1 MITVFAHSSAGI
13 DSLTKKSSSGA
24 SNFLKGSLGSAP
36 GLVALLAA
44 FWTIPVQAGAPGGG
58 ALHLNGGTASYA
70 IANPFTNFP
79 SGDFTVELWMR
90 SSDTANDG
98 TPISYATSN
107 GGAGYNDFILY
118 SYRNLDPVVR
128 GVDNYSGVSANDG
141 SWHHLAVTWQ
151 QSSGALRLYKDGNLV
166 SAPTVAA
173 GYAFTNGGALVLG
186 QEQDSVGGGFSS
198 SQAFTGE
205 CDEVRIW
212 NRARSQTEILSA
224 MYSDVL
230 TNTPGLIAYYQF
242 NEGAGSTAGNSVS
255 GGQSLNLVGTV
266 WTNVPSAPTNFSATI
281 NPTWTLTSETFSNSV
296 TASVYEFN
304 TAWVS
309 SPGGAALWQANTN
322 AMVVLSAPLET
333 FPSLLVFQGTNGG
346 GSLVASSTNGTLTFL
361 SRAGFSY
368 LIVATNTGAYAIDVP
383 VNAWSYQLPPNDAQT
398 NAIPLSNALVVSNYS
413 IGAVNVPVAQV
424 NVSTN
429 GFTYGAT
436 SESWES
442 GVNHTVWFS
451 WTAPQTGLLDLSL
464 TGTSASY
471 LELGTGT
478 NSFTVLAGNAASI
491 SYTVTNG
498 QSYLVRVRPASSVD
512 STFGLNLRFTPKP
525 ANDDFP
531 NPLALFGDPVTL
543 SYDLGG
549 GLTWQQ
555 TKYLQ
560 TNLACIYAATKDSG
574 ETYTER
580 NTLWYTFTPA
590 QRGLLRIP
598 GYASRMFGG
607 NAAASTWLGTGT
619 STSSLFQ
626 TNKVG
631 IYSATT
637 PGTLA
642 NNVEAGVPYVVRLAT
657 EWNSFPPDQVLYVTP
672 AFYPSPPND
681 DFENRTPMTLST
693 FTNTIAWEGQTFVYY
708 VDDRATVLGTT
719 LGARRAGTGEVSRNG
734 EDDNVWWSITASRP
748 QPITLSTLGSLTES
762 GAEQDTYAYVFTE
775 SGGTFTMIGANNNAS
790 ASTLTSLLT
799 FTPVPGTEYKL
810 MICTANSGVQ
820 EGPIK
825 LTLTQPQLHGND
837 AFTNAVGINS
847 AVQNIPDGSKLE
859 TATLYQGVFNPTSET
874 GEPDSGSGGSLWF
887 NWTPSVSGTAYFYT
901 TCSSP
906 NTPPTPW
913 VYTGTNVAGLT
924 RVSSGWAWTYDSTRI
939 ACSASVTAGTTYRI
953 ALRGGGGIAK
963 LQIQLK
969 GAPSLVSS
977 NDNQANAINVIPETI
992 NTVRDGRTATL
1003 NGDASSAT
1011 SEAGETN
1018 LLGAIANRN
1027 ENYAPTAG
1035 TNTLWWQFTTSSNSS
1050 QISVS
1055 TFALTAY
1062 IPMRTGTGADPFL
1075 NVANPYGTIVDLAG
1089 LGIVANG
1096 QYSDFTSPIAGPL
1109 RLNKAYSGSQ
1119 VRIELNYIYVTNT
1132 TDTYNWVIGTTT
1144 ANSKLLAVRN
1154 SDRMLGYYNNSFIP
1168 LNLIVQPGRDYYL
1181 AVEASGNKMS
1191 VWADGV
1197 LLGSNLT
1204 IYDAGSYWVQWV
1216 GWGSGGYLHDLRIYD
1231 GLPVQHNAIA
1241 FWSAGQL
1248 LAVDDDVVTT
1258 HTTPNTTYLIQAA
1271 PLSGQTNVYLR
1282 LNEFYGVPNDDHA
1295 SAIALDLTPTI
1306 QTFNLPNG
1314 QVTVTNATATVTGSN
1329 VGATR
1334 ANSEY
1339 GWNGPIG
1346 ASVWFKFT
1354 APMNGT
1360 VMFDPT
1366 ASGFDTTLEL
1376 ESTNL
1381 WDNAAR
1387 SPLAAS
1393 EGAMTY
1399 NVTAGTTYYLK
1410 LDGHNWGNYVLKV
1423 YYVLPAANDSF
1434 YAPASLTWQTNTI
1447 AYPLAAGTTY
1457 VTNFVCNTASHTF
1470 YAALDRSDEI
1480 CSSDNTGY
1488 SSGSH
1493 AAAPATVWWT
1503 FTAPSDGNIT
1513 VDASASSAYTYVA
1526 IGTPYYPYSGM
1537 SAYGSNVVTMRVTKN
1552 TTYRI
1557 EAAQTTNVPGAA
1569 VNLSVTLMAN
1579 PVNDSFYSPTAVTLQ
1594 TNSTAYSLPNGVV
1607 YITNYS
1613 GAVVGN
1619 TFAASLDRS
1628 DEICPSDNT
1637 GFSSGAHA
1645 VAPTTVWWTFTSP
1658 DNGLLTL
1665 DASGSSAYTH
1675 LAIGTPYYPYSAMSA
1690 YGSNIVTFRV
1700 NQGVTYRI
1708 EAAQTTNAPLGAAIH
1723 LTFNLVA
1730 LNPND
1735 GFYAP
1740 APLSFQLG
1748 STAYALPNGTAYLSN
1763 YTASAVGHTFSASLD
1778 RSDEICP
1785 SDNTGYSSGS
1795 HAAAPTTIW
1804 WSFTAPDNGRLFLD
1818 TIGSSAYSFVA
1829 VGTPYYPYSSMGAYG
1844 SNSVSMMVSKDT
1856 VYRVCVAQTN
1866 VSAGAFI
1873 NLNVVLQAAHTNDT
1887 FPGGTIPFTATTNY
1901 STFAEF
1907 GFTNITYTGKVVA
1920 HNFSATS
1927 QSGNENFSSYLSGI
1941 SAANQT
1947 IWWNFNAAASGIAT
1961 ISTEGTSLDTLLR
1974 FTTVGSV
1981 GNYGAT
1987 FVNDDANGGAQISGQ
2002 AYLAGGS
2009 SYKIEV
2015 DTKAGTQGP
2024 INLTVT
2030 QPAAPDNDMWGNW
2043 ATITET
2049 LGFNDGYQNYSF
2061 ARVSG
2066 DTTQATSQGEDFQNS
2081 RGLSVTPTRNVWYK
2095 FTSTN
2100 SGYVRLVIDT
2110 PTPAKQAIGVYTGW
2124 NSGWQGGSLSG
2135 DLWFYATAN
2144 STYYFVVEAGAN
2156 PGPFALNV
2164 IHYTGTVPNDNFAN
2178 RIALT
2183 NGVTASGV
2191 SAGGATRETGET
2203 SYYGSWGS
2211 VWYNYTADCS
2221 GIVVLDTEGSEADTV
2236 LGVFTGNAVNAL
2248 SPVASSD
2255 NVDGGLSS
2263 RVYFTATQ
2271 GTDYKIQLMFKN
2283 TGKFR
2288 ITARSLCSQVSALPS
2303 QGTFNQ
2309 ATPIRL
2315 FATGSPIYFS
2325 TNGGSYQIYAPPI
2338 PTYTNV
2344 VWCMSDG
2351 SGVVTK
2357 TNGGSGSWN
2366 AGFISAQS
2374 IAGDG
2379 YVETVALTLSEC
2391 MFGLDA
2397 VDSGVNWTDIDYGLC
2412 PRTSGSIDI
2421 FEAGVQK
2428 ASAVTTYN
2436 PGDLLRVQRAGNTV
2450 QFLKNGVVFFTS
2462 STPSTGNVH
2471 LDASISTQGA
2481 PIGQFTVGNGTGNSG
2496 VLTLSGGDADGNAT
2510 VSAYVPGGVTNSWS
2524 YKFKAPAPVLSSGSP
2539 VTWTNPTGGIVITG
2553 NSITKAAGANSWNAN
2568 AISAESIS
2576 SDGAL
2581 EFVVNTNHLMIGLDT
2596 VTTNSSY
2603 TDIEY
2608 AIHSYADGSG
2618 QNFAVYENGTRNFLM
2633 NGVVQMGDLLRIER
2647 QGTTIRYYQNG
2658 TLRYTSA
2665 IPSTGTLHVDACIYY
2680 IGYPSSPVY
2689 LQRGLSNELRANS
2702 PPGNTTRYTQ
2712 APLPNEAAAVQET
2725 DAVFPDVLA
2734 STTPINVHA
2743 RNFQAGYLPSDE
2755 VRRNLGTLQQTLS
2768 PLVFNVSS
2776 TNFTA
2781 PATLSV
2787 TDPSGH
2793 SGGFTITYPDGSSIY
2808 IFSTNSTV
2816 SFPDKG
2822 SGKYSASLSVAG
2834 IGAAPPSSTNLNFQ
2848 VSALTVTPPS
2858 QAFSV
2863 PPVTVTASTAYPVN
2877 VYYTLAGSGL
2887 PNLPYTGPLTIGAS
2901 NATVRFMAT
2910 KVGYTS
2916 QFVTNTYVYSPE
2928 LVVSPTGT
2936 FSNATTFS
2944 IQGGTDTKFYQIGT
2958 GPWQAYT
2965 GPFTLDGVPGGSSSI
2980 RAYFEIA
2987 SSPDGPPSYSLT
2999 NVTPVAFKAASPV
3012 ITPASGQVSGEYPI
3026 TMTTATEGA
3035 TIYYAIKDPAAG
3047 TVALAEATNVYR
3059 QPITWSNSANVL
3071 AVARKAN
3078 YQDSTSTSASYMA
3091 QVPTPTFVTLPTNS
3105 SGPLTI
3111 SVASADSQGGTYRL
3125 TQPSGQTQSKTTTN
3139 ASTTFV
3145 INESGT
3151 YQLILQRA
3159 GWVDSDAATS
3169 QYTFSSDDV
3178 VLNPPAGC
3186 LYAATNATLSWNNGN
3201 PKTPRAYYTLDGTLP
3216 TTNSPAYTVG
3226 VPVASSL
3233 TLTMLVTR
3241 DGYAPRYLTNRYDY
3255 VPPMVI
3261 SPTPGTNSTAI
3272 EVALSRPEATAI
3284 YYQINYG
3291 SWSNYI
3297 GPFPLDGIGGGT
3309 VTVGT
3314 RYDTAGCPGP
3324 TNQFLYVFKALPP
3337 EVQPGGTNFTEA
3349 LTITAT
3355 EPTTGATVFYEMG
3368 DAYGN
3373 NATGSG
3379 ITNVYTAPITISST
3393 RQFIF
3398 EAHKAGYQNSVRLT
3412 NTYSSPLPTPSF
3424 TTPSGT
3430 YTGPL
3435 NAFVQSALVGTPQS
3449 FILTFPS
3456 GAKATNNA
3464 GGSSTYFT
3472 VNETGNYQLQ
3482 VLKNNWQPSAVS
3494 VTNYTFQVADLQVT
3508 PASQLFSDPF
3518 QVIATQNSNPKPM
3531 TIYFTDDGS
3540 APTTNSPIYTNSV
3553 AVTNTVTLRFMGWR
3567 QGYAPQFIDRAYTY
3581 APGLAISPLSSTNS
3595 NGITVTMTPY
3605 QTNSAIYY
3613 SINDG
3618 DWTSYTGPFGI
3629 DGASNGVAVVK
3640 AYAVT
3645 GPTISPTN
3653 TVTYTFKVVGLTVN
3667 PASQNLNGSVSVTAS
3682 TTTPGSSIYYANGN
3696 DGGETPPPTAITN
3709 LYTGAIM
3716 VSQTKALIFEGRKAG
3731 YLPSDQIL
3739 RIYSATLPM
3748 PRFVTA
3754 PSTFTNQTGITVQ
3767 SGLPGYAASFNLQTP
3782 SGSVLA
3788 VNSGTDTASFNINE
3802 TGNYQLSATKANWL
3816 PSGSTNQSFG
3826 FVVGDLK
3833 VSPPGGT
3840 FDTSNLVVTAQ
3851 SSISNPK
3858 PLKIYYT
3865 TGGPSGED
3873 PTTNSMVYVGGITIT
3888 NTTTFRWLAT
3898 RDYYAPQYATN
3909 TYTWV
3914 PGITLSPPAGSF
3926 SNATTFTLSTLAPG
3940 AQLFYS
3946 TNATD
3951 WQPYSAPIAMDGFNS
3966 GTGTLR
3972 ATYTNASGW
3981 GPTNS
3986 FVINFVAA
3994 APQVSPE
4001 NQTIYSN
4008 VTVTAATP
4016 TAGARIYYSLSSAGF
4031 DSANVTN
4038 LYASALT
4045 VTNRSLFTFQARKD
4059 SYQNSSPVQRKY
4071 IQKLPIPTQ
4080 LTTGDFTNWVTAFV
4094 ELSQPISGVSI
4105 VVTHP
4110 ALTNETRAAPISAT
4124 TGKPLGYYIANAT
4137 GPYVVKAIAPEWED
4151 SGAVTNTLSFYVR
4164 DLATPDDQKFDT
4176 PVFQV
4181 TANSS
4186 LFPVNP
4192 KPLVIY
4198 YTADG
4203 TEPNT
4208 NSTLYTGP
4216 VPITT
4221 TTAFRWL
4228 AMRDGYYPQT
4238 RTNIYTYVPPLTVT
4252 PPPGIYSNA
4261 ITVTLTAPNGEPIF
4275 FSLNDGPWQGYAG
4288 PMTFDGAWPGGPP
4301 GTLLLRAIYTGGATN
4316 YFNYLFQAD
4325 PPAVTPESRLLDSGP
4340 IILSAE
4346 NGNTVG
4352 AAVVYFEGDA
4362 GGGLASTNRPMV
4374 NYTDPITVSA
4384 SRSYLFQ
4391 ARKNNYLPSALV
4403 ARTFTSQL
4411 PAPTVL
4417 TAPGTFTAPVQVQV
4431 QSGLPGYG
4439 GVYLMVSPDGATNK
4453 ITTESPSATFQ
4464 VNASGTYQFQMQR
4477 PGWLDSTAT
4486 PWTAM
4491 FNVADLTVTPAGGLV
4506 SVPNTPV
4513 TARGGTNPK
4522 PLKIFYTLDGTVPTT
4537 NSSIYAQPILIN
4549 QDTTITWLATRDGYN
4564 SLVQTNTY
4572 VFVAGVSITPTAT
4585 FFTNATTF
4593 TLTPLGPSDGIYYR
4607 TNASDWMPYSQPFT
4621 LDGTADIS
4629 FYSRLGEKFSVTNTY
4644 TAVFKV
4650 GAITVSPGS
4659 TVFTN
4664 AFNISASAGTSNAI
4678 IVYRR
4683 GDEDASAPPRSLDWV
4698 TNSYTAPIPQT
4709 PDNSS
4714 RYLFNAIKPGYT
4726 SADWVER
4733 IYTAKMPLPTSLLG
4747 TNLQIAAPTQNT
4759 LTMFRPCRV
4768 RSWTNTFANGQF
4780 LNSSEQPFVN
4790 VTYIHPGTYWYRASR
4805 HGWADSDDL
4814 PVTITLRHPDD
4825 FADRIDL
4832 SLLSLGTNFNNGQA
4846 PQIYG
4851 AVGDIT
4857 GATRETDEW
4866 DGTFDDNGLV
4876 TTDSARVTSLW
4887 YRWVAPTNGL
4897 AQIKV
4902 LSNYTGDTNYFIY
4915 GVHTGGNLAGL
4926 NPILMAHQPSE
4937 FTVSAGTEYNIS
4949 VNSGVVP
4956 GLAGEFQVQ
4965 VDFYPTPLNDLLS
4978 NAIPVVAGQA
4988 YSAYTHAATNEPG
5001 EPRGNSTWWQFSTL
5015 QGGTLEVPLTAGV
5028 EASLWQ
5034 GDSTTDLNELPAQ
5047 YRTAIDYHFPQI
5059 TTNNY
5064 FFVLPTSGTYKL
5076 RIAGNKAIYSFAPQ
5090 FHLPPIHDNFPATI
5104 RLPSGVQEQQDNYL
5118 LSSVSYDSTTLGATL
5133 QSSEPSTA
5141 WPTTVWYQWNAPE
5154 SGDLDISVGQL
5165 FLFSTPGFGTTLVS
5179 WQSQP
5184 VDFLT
5189 VQAFTGNNFS
5199 DLVELPHVDNRDSF
5213 SSFTLMPNFETEDP
5227 ATNAIVAG
5235 APIAETYTA
5244 LFTGNVAYTT
5254 YREGWWR
5261 WRAQFNGDAY
5271 LTKLLSPRGTSF
5283 SIDAFTGDRYE
5294 DLLPQYLYSHYAGD
5308 SSIAPQSFF
5317 HATMDQVYTFH
5328 VQFGSRPATNDNYS
5342 FKVEPEAM
5350 SRAYVSKGQLV
5361 YFRVS
5366 GLGSP
5371 HRIKLNL
5378 TSRASNDDFKD
5389 AMEIPLQ
5396 TATYENG
5403 KKAFGSTKGRLVG
5416 ATAESF
5422 ESNDVH
5428 SVWYKI
5434 TSPISGHG
5442 RARLTGNYSTFVNV
5456 YAGSV
5461 PDGPPDPTNL
5471 VSLNPEDFPIAPD
5484 TQYFIRVY
5492 DLSIQNYKLDV
5503 TLSEQPAND
5512 MLGSALPL
5520 QRSSFKAYTDHATV
5534 ESGEPIKQQ
5543 SIGESVW
5550 WRYAPSL
5557 DGTIV
5562 IGSQEKT
5569 AYLWQGSNLLQLVE
5583 LANNLAGDIVK
5594 PLAKNEEYRIS
5605 FDTKP
5610 GKLDGDF
5617 NAVAAYYV
5625 LPANDDFVNA
5635 VEITSRQNTV
5645 FTNGVLYTYS
5655 QHGYTYGATTQLNE
5669 PPSHDKSVW
5678 YTWTAPTNL
5687 VVYVACELPVYVYT
5701 GDNVSA
5707 LNPIGEKVFS
5717 AVGGQTYRIAVCGG
5731 PSEFTLTLN
5740 GALPAFNDNYNSAI
5754 ALSTANPVSFY
5765 TYASSV
5771 ESHDLPT
5778 TNSYSVWWTWTS
5790 GISSNLYVYPD
5801 SKPGPDDPVQ
5811 KQYPRFFNSEIRVLD
5826 MTGQIIGQGFV
5837 SFDHPYIDDWT
5848 GQKFVLPVSI
5858 QPATSYRIAILSPYP
5873 TRGLLRVSE
5882 KPLPFG
5888 CPLGSECNPATPLW
5902 GKEDSYINGTIYR
5915 SYLLA
5920 YGNGAPDPYWYFTRF
5935 PFFQIG
5941 QDAFGNPV
5949 YDPQGW
5955 LTASYTNILFRF
5967 GGVDTPY
5974 SDYMPA
5980 LAGNDADTVRITTG
5994 GVNTGVTLRD
6004 VHVPLNDTRE
6014 RAIVP
6019 PLNVSAT
6026 PTYSFSTYDNASRRT
6041 MWRTYNEMAA
6051 TEEDGSASSVWY
6063 VLKIPAPGRLV
6074 IGNQTA
6080 SMLQLIPVD
6089 AVLDEM
6095 VDTNIGVYDFHADLL
6110 PNGTVS
6116 YPTMNEPV
6124 INFRGKTP
6132 VNASNFAYT
6141 EDLSWVSPFT
6151 GKAMVTVNQSN
6162 VTANASY
6169 TVTDSSQG
6177 SKTIEFQAERG
6188 RRYGF
6193 TIYANYNAG
6202 GTSFQLKPEIP
6213 TVVPT
6218 APLGQPITFG
6228 PYGSSTSSREVAVNP
6243 GYYYVVQFGAWSA
6256 GGIDADFYANVSNDN
6271 FANAAPLT
6279 DWRLTQ
6285 YGNGRIYNLG
6295 YRYKMGS
6302 ATLEPGEPPPAVG
6315 DRTLWYSFI
6324 APMSGQLQFQG
6335 WANIYSGTGLSNL
6348 TLLSRNDIYNRQPF
6362 FVTAGSLYYIQNCG
6376 SFGGN
6381 NGDTYN
6387 SIKIIEPPS
6396 NDFFNTAVP
6405 IVTNYNT
6412 LTNISGT
6419 NYYLY
6424 EFSAPAG
6431 FWPAAQDNQGRTFYI
6446 RNWYR
6451 IESEDLADIWVYGWN
6466 STFDGAVA
6474 TAGNHTYADVNMD
6487 APVTLPNG
6495 DPYAPS
6501 VIVTSETRSEIFP
6514 TVWGKNAYDINV
6526 AWTWN
6531 YGGHQQLATVITN
6544 GSSTYDITYSGIT
6557 DQRYK
6562 GLFDL
6567 SVFSIGDQLS
6577 YLYAVPGNLVV
6588 KAGGRDLRMK
6598 YVFVLRKPT
6607 SVKLTPVFP
6616 VGRQTA
6622 AESVEVKAQRFQ
6634 LNTNV
6639 YTYLSTLEGGEPNKP
6654 GTAGGSVW
6662 WTLDAPYTGFL
6673 RVNANSVYDGY
6684 TWSPTPL
6691 IYIWEGATLS
6701 TLNVLASNYTTA
6713 NALPREVIAAV
6724 IAGQKLWIS
6733 ADRQDDGAV
6742 FNFTAT
6748 MEPRPLNQDPDH
6760 ATELVARQTS
6770 FENGT
6775 NWAYNTGFT
6784 IYPLTGDYTNNDLW
6798 FKLTA
6803 PAEARLSA
6811 DTNANLLTLYAAL
6824 KHDLRITPPSR
6835 DYLGTLT
6842 LKLDTDDPAVIHYTL
6857 DGSSPD
6863 GPPGT
6868 PSSTALVYREPFV
6881 ITNTVTVKAVA
6892 YRTNRTEVYATENYI
6907 YHSPLTYPL
6916 PAATNTGPFLLD
6928 LTNPD
6933 NDGSTVIFRVEGGDW
6948 QTYTGP
6954 TNFDGIGELG
6964 EGYVYFTRVLN
6975 GRTNPVQYVH
6985 LNFQLPAPQL
6995 DITNAVIPYTNSSL
7009 VVGITNVPPAATAVW
7024 LENGTEHALVPND
7037 GPSGKDW
7044 RLTIP
7049 ISQANTY
7056 QFRLTK
7062 PGYQPS
7068 PIAVGTYTA
7077 EPIPPPALPPLSAVS
7092 GGTQPSASFAVTGLT
7107 SDLVL
7112 QVRYTQYLKSAP
7124 PVSGGASLSAA
7135 TTSYSRQPGEEYLL
7149 FNPAWYV
7156 SADGAFNRDLF
7167 NHTWDSTRV
7176 DTLTPTNGQVNVTMP
7191 WGGQAQLVLIRT
7203 VWGRSVESEPVTVPI
7218 TWKMPPPQYTALT
7231 NLPASW
7237 NGTNYTQYFH
7247 ELQPAL
7253 RIGAVHITYD
7263 FPVGWPE
7270 ADETFAPTLYA
7281 RTYAVYLDTRGPT
7294 NLYYATDPYHDH
7306 AGSDASP
7313 FASYLQATT
7322 SADYGKWA
7330 FWTDRY
7336 AIAVNAPNARPPGP
7350 SPPWD
7355 NMSGVANVMSLFDG
7369 WVSHGLNRIHTD
7381 YLYPDSIMARPKPLI
7396 HVNSSGTAT
7405 VVQIPMYVNLPGSFA
7420 PVNIEPS
7427 DPVIIQAP

>member
-1 MITVFAHSSAGI
+1 VFARISLGI
-13 DSLTKKSSSGA
+13 DSLKHPFGSRASG
-24 SNFLKGSLGSAP
+24 SRRLRLLRSLRFLF
-36 GLVALLAA
+36 AL
-44 FWTIPVQAGAPGGG
+44 FCVSRVHAGAPGGG

-70 IANPFTNFP
+70 IANPFNGFP
-79 SGDFTVELWMR
+79 SSDFTVELWMR

-118 SYRNLDPVVR
+118 SYRNLDPVIR
-128 GVDNYSGVSANDG
+128 GLDNYSGVAANDG

-173 GYAFTNGGALVLG
+173 GYTFMSGGALVLG
-186 QEQDSVGGGFSS
+186 QEQDSVGGAFSS
-198 SQAFTGE
+198 SQAFTGD

-212 NRARSQTEILSA
+212 NRVRSQAEILSTLYA
-224 MYSDVL
+224 DVL
-230 TNTPGLIAYYQF
+230 TNAAGLVAYYQF
-242 NEGAGSTAGNSVS
+242 SEGTGNTASNSVA

-266 WTNVPSAPTNFSATI
+266 WTNIQPWPTNFSTTI
-281 NPTWTLTSETFSNSV
+281 TPTWTLVSEPFSNTV
-296 TASVYEFN
+296 AASAYEFN
-304 TAWVS
+304 TSWS
-309 SPGGAALWQANTN
+309 GPPGNAALWQANTN
-322 AMVVLSAPLET
+322 AMVVLTAPLET
-333 FPSLLVFQGTNGG
+333 FPNLMVFQGTNGG
-346 GSLVASSTNGTLTFL
+346 GSLIGSSTNGSLTFF

-368 LIVATNTGAYAIDVP
+368 VIVATNTGAYSIDVP
-383 VNAWSYQLPPNDAQT
+383 VNAWSYQLPPNDDQA
-398 NAIPLSNALVVSNYS
+398 NAIPLSNTLVVSNYPVGS
-413 IGAVNVPVAQV
+413 VSVPVAQV
-424 NVSTN
+424 NVFTN

-436 SESWES
+436 SESWEW
-442 GVNHTVWFS
+442 GANHTVWYS

-464 TGTSASY
+464 TGTAVSY

-478 NSFTVLAGNAASI
+478 NSFTVLAGNATAL

-498 QSYLVRVRPASSVD
+498 QSYLIRVRAASTVD
-512 STFGLNLRFTPKP
+512 STFALNLRFTPKP
-525 ANDDFP
+525 ANDDFAS
-531 NPLALFGDPVTL
+531 PLALFGSPVTL
-543 SYDLGG
+543 SYDMGG

-555 TKYLQ
+555 TKYIQ
-560 TNLACIYAATKDSG
+560 TNVACIYSATKETG
-574 ETYTER
+574 ETYTEK
-580 NTLWYTFTPA
+580 NTLWYSFTPA

-598 GYASRMFGG
+598 GYAARMFGG

-637 PGTLA
+637 PGTLV
-642 NNVEAGVPYVVRLAT
+642 NNIEAGVPYLVRLAT
-657 EWNSFPPDQVLYVTP
+657 EWNSFPVDQVIYVSP
-672 AFYPSPPND
+672 AFYPSPGND
-681 DFENRTPMTLST
+681 DFENRTPVTLST
-693 FTNTIAWEGQTFVYY
+693 YTNTVVWEGQTFVHY

-734 EDDNVWWSITASRP
+734 EDDNVWWSITPSRP
-748 QPITLSTLGSLTES
+748 QPITLNTLGSLTEN

-775 SGGTFTMIGANNNAS
+775 SAGTFTLVAANNNAS
-790 ASTLTSLLT
+790 AGTLSSLLT
-799 FTPVPGTEYKL
+799 FTPVSGTEYKL

-825 LTLTQPQLHGND
+825 LTLTQPQLHSND
-837 AFTNAVGINS
+837 AFTNAIDINS
-847 AVQNIPDGSKLE
+847 LVQNTPDGSKLE
-859 TATLYQGVFNPTSET
+859 TATVYQGIFNPTSET
-874 GEPDSGSGGSLWF
+874 GELDSGSGGSLWF
-887 NWTPSVSGTAYFYT
+887 NWTPAVGGTAYFYT

-963 LQIQLK
+963 LQVQLK
-969 GAPSLVSS
+969 GAPGIVSS
-977 NDNQANAINVIPETI
+977 NDNQTDAINVIPESI
-992 NTVRDGRTATL
+992 NTARDGRTAIL
-1003 NGDASSAT
+1003 NGDARSAT
-1011 SEAGETN
+1011 SEAGETS
-1018 LLGAIANRN
+1018 LLGAISNRN
-1027 ENYAPTAG
+1027 DNYAPNVA

-1050 QISVS
+1050 QISVATS
-1055 TFALTAY
+1055 ALTAY

-1075 NVANPYGTIVDLAG
+1075 NVVNPYGNVVDLSG
-1089 LGIVANG
+1089 LGVVANA
-1096 QYSDFTSPIAGPL
+1096 QYSDFTSPVAGPL

-1119 VRIELNYIYVTNT
+1119 VRIELNYAYVTNT
-1132 TDTYNWVIGTTT
+1132 TDAYNWIVGTTT

-1154 SDRMLGYYNNSFIP
+1154 SDHMLGYYNNSFIP
-1168 LNLIVQPGRDYYL
+1168 LNLIVQPGRDYYF
-1181 AVEASGNKMS
+1181 AVEAAGSKMS

-1197 LLGSNLT
+1197 LIGSNLT
-1204 IYDAGSYWVQWV
+1204 IYDVGSYWIQWV

-1241 FWSAGQL
+1241 IWSGGQL
-1248 LAVDDDVVTT
+1248 LAADDDVVTT
-1258 HTTPNTTYLIQAA
+1258 PTMPNTTYLIQAA
-1271 PLSGQTNVYLR
+1271 PLSGQTNVYLK

-1295 SAIALDLTPTI
+1295 SAITLDLTPTI

-1314 QVTVTNATATVTGSN
+1314 QVTVTNAAATVTGSN

-1334 ANSEY
+1334 ASSEY

-1366 ASGFDTTLEL
+1366 TSAFDTTLEL

-1387 SPLAAS
+1387 YPLAAS

-1399 NVTAGTTYYLK
+1399 SVTAGTTYFLK
-1410 LDGHNWGNYVLKV
+1410 LDGHNWGNYALKA
-1423 YYVLPAANDSF
+1423 YYVWSAVNDSF
-1434 YAPASLTWQTNTI
+1434 YAPTSITWQTNTI

-1457 VTNFVCNTASHTF
+1457 VTNFFFNTVSHTF
-1470 YAALDRSDEI
+1470 YAGLDRSDEI
-1480 CSSDNTGY
+1480 CPSDNTGY

-1493 AAAPATVWWT
+1493 VAAPSTVWWT

-1513 VDASASSAYTYVA
+1513 IDASGSSAYTYVA
-1526 IGTPYYPYSGM
+1526 VGTPYYPYSAM
-1537 SAYGSNVVTMRVTKN
+1537 SAYGSNIVTMRVTKN

-1557 EAAQTTNVPGAA
+1557 EAGQTTNVFGAA

-1579 PVNDSFYSPTAVTLQ
+1579 PVNDSFYSPTVVTLQ
-1594 TNSTAYSLPNGVV
+1594 TNSTSYSLPNGTV
-1607 YITNYS
+1607 YVTNYT

-1619 TFAASLDRS
+1619 TFAASLDRT

-1637 GFSSGAHA
+1637 GFSSGPHA
-1645 VAPTTVWWTFTSP
+1645 VAPTTIWWTFTSP

-1675 LAIGTPYYPYSAMSA
+1675 IAIGTPYYPYSAVSA
-1690 YGSNIVTFRV
+1690 YGSNIVTMRV
-1700 NQGVTYRI
+1700 NKDVTYRI
-1708 EAAQTTNAPLGAAIH
+1708 EAAQTTNAPSGAAVN
-1723 LTFNLVA
+1723 LAFNLVA

-1740 APLSFQLG
+1740 VPLTFEVG
-1748 STAYALPNGTAYLSN
+1748 SAAYSLPNGTTYLTN
-1763 YTASAVGHTFSASLD
+1763 YTASAVGHTYSAGLD

-1785 SDNTGYSSGS
+1785 SDNTGYSSGW

-1804 WSFTAPDNGRLFLD
+1804 WSFTAPDNGRVFLD

-1844 SNSVSMMVSKDT
+1844 SNSVSMMVSKGT
-1856 VYRVCVAQTN
+1856 VYRISVAQTN
-1866 VSAGAFI
+1866 ASAGAFV
-1873 NLNVVLQAAHTNDT
+1873 NLNAVLQAAHTNDT
-1887 FPGGTIPFTATTNY
+1887 FPGGVIPFTATTNY

-1907 GFTNITYTGKVVA
+1907 GFTNVIYTGKAVA

-1927 QSGNENFSSYLSGI
+1927 QSGNENFASYLSGI
-1941 SAANQT
+1941 TAANQT
-1947 IWWNFNAAASGIAT
+1947 IWWNFNAPASGIAT

-1974 FTTVGSV
+1974 FTTVSSV

-1987 FVNDDANGGAQISGQ
+1987 FVNDDANGGAQSAGQ
-2002 AYLAGGS
+2002 SYLTGGS
-2009 SYKIEV
+2009 LYKIEV

-2049 LGFNDGYQNYSF
+2049 PGFNDGYQNYSF
-2061 ARVSG
+2061 ARVPG
-2066 DTTQATSQGEDFQNS
+2066 DTTQATSQGEDFQSS
-2081 RGLSVTPTRNVWYK
+2081 RGLSITPTRNVWYK

-2144 STYYFVVEAGAN
+2144 TIYYFVVEGGAN
-2156 PGPFALNV
+2156 PGPFGLNV
-2164 IHYTGTVPNDNFAN
+2164 FHYTGTVPNDNFAN

-2183 NGVTASGV
+2183 NGVTATGI

-2255 NVDGGLSS
+2255 NVDGGFSS

-2309 ATPIRL
+2309 PTPIRL

-2325 TNGGSYQIYAPPI
+2325 TNGANYQIYAPPI

-2351 SGVVTK
+2351 SGVITK

-2366 AGFISAQS
+2366 AGFISAQT

-2379 YVETVALTLSEC
+2379 YVEMVALTLSEC

-2397 VDSGVNWTDIDYGLC
+2397 VDGGVNWTDINYGLC
-2412 PRTSGSIDI
+2412 PRTSGNIDI

-2436 PGDLLRVQRAGNTV
+2436 PGDLLRVQRVGSTV
-2450 QFLKNGVVFFTS
+2450 QFLKNGIVFFTS
-2462 STPSTGNVH
+2462 STPSTGTVH

-2510 VSAYVPGGVTNSWS
+2510 LSAYVPGGVTNSWS
-2524 YKFKAPAPVLSSGSP
+2524 YKFKATAPVLSSGSP

-2553 NSITKAAGANSWNAN
+2553 NSLIKAAGANSWNAN
-2568 AISAESIS
+2568 AISAETIS
-2576 SDGAL
+2576 GDGAV

-2608 AIHSYADGSG
+2608 AIHTYADGSG
-2618 QNFAVYENGTRNFLM
+2618 QNFAVYENGARNFLM
-2633 NGVVQMGDLLRIER
+2633 NGVVQMGDILRIER

-2658 TLRYTSA
+2658 TLRFTSA

-2680 IGYPSSPVY
+2680 VGYPAGPVF
-2689 LQRGLSNELRANS
+2689 LQNGLAPELRANS
-2702 PPGNTTRYTQ
+2702 AAGNITRYTQ
-2712 APLPNEAAAVQET
+2712 AALPNEAAVVQET
-2725 DAVFPDVLA
+2725 DAVFPVVLT

-2743 RNFQAGYLPSDE
+2743 RNYQAGYSPSDE
-2755 VRRNLGTLQQTLS
+2755 VRRNLGTVQQTLS

-2781 PATLSV
+2781 PTTLSV

-2793 SGGFTITYPDGSSIY
+2793 SGTFTVTYPDGSSIY

-2822 SGKYSASLSVAG
+2822 SGKYWASLSVAG
-2834 IGAAPPSSTNLNFQ
+2834 IGATPASFTNLNFQ
-2848 VSALTVTPPS
+2848 VSALTVTPAS

-2863 PPVTVTASTAYPVN
+2863 PPVTVTATTTYPVN
-2877 VYYTLAGSGL
+2877 VYYTFAGNGL
-2887 PNLPYTGPLTIGAS
+2887 PNIPYTAPLTIGAS

-2910 KVGYTS
+2910 RAGYTP
-2916 QFVTNTYVYSPE
+2916 QFITNTYVYSPE

-2965 GPFTLDGVPGGSSSI
+2965 GPFTLDGVPGGSGSI
-2980 RAYFEIA
+2980 RAYFTIE
-2987 SSPDGPPSYSLT
+2987 PDGASLT
-2999 NVTPVAFKAASPV
+2999 NVTPVAFKAATPV
-3012 ITPASGQVSGEYPI
+3012 ITPDSGQVSGDYTI
-3026 TMTTATEGA
+3026 TMATVTEEA

-3047 TVALAEATNVYR
+3047 PIAMAEVTNVYN

-3071 AVARKAN
+3071 AIARKTD
-3078 YQDSTSTSASYMA
+3078 YQDSTSASSSYMA
-3091 QVPTPTFVTLPTNS
+3091 KLPTPMFLTSTTNS

-3111 SVASADSQGGTYRL
+3111 SVASADNYGGTYRL
-3125 TQPSGQTQSKTTTN
+3125 IQPGGQTQSRTATN

-3145 INESGT
+3145 INESGP

-3159 GWVDSDAATS
+3159 GWVDSEAATN

-3178 VLNPPAGC
+3178 ILNPPAGC

-3201 PKTPRAYYTLDGTLP
+3201 PKTPKAYYTLDGTLP
-3216 TTNSPAYTVG
+3216 TTNSSVYTVG
-3226 VPVASSL
+3226 VPVTGSAA
-3233 TLTMLVTR
+3233 LTMLVTR
-3241 DGYAPRYLTNRYDY
+3241 DGYASRYLTNRYDY
-3255 VPPMVI
+3255 LPPMGI
-3261 SPTPGTNSTAI
+3261 SPLPGTNSTAI
-3272 EVALSRPEATAI
+3272 EVSLDRSEATAI

-3291 SWSNYI
+3291 SWSNYS

-3324 TNQFLYVFKALPP
+3324 TNQFVYVFKALPP
-3337 EVQPGGTNFTEA
+3337 DVQPVSTNFVDS

-3355 EPTTGATVFYEMG
+3355 EPTAGATVFYEMG

-3373 NATGSG
+3373 NATGNG

-3398 EAHKAGYQNSVRLT
+3398 EAHKAGYQNSLRVT
-3412 NTYSSPLPTPSF
+3412 NTYSSPLPTPFF
-3424 TTPSGT
+3424 TTPGGT
-3430 YTGPL
+3430 YTNPL
-3435 NAFVQSALVGTPQS
+3435 NAFVQSALAGTPQS
-3449 FILTFPS
+3449 FVLTFPNGS
-3456 GAKATNNA
+3456 KVTNNA
-3464 GGSSTYFT
+3464 AGNSTYFT
-3472 VNETGNYQLQ
+3472 VNESGDYQLQ
-3482 VLKNNWQPSAVS
+3482 VRKSNWQPSALAA
-3494 VTNYTFQVADLQVT
+3494 TNYAFQVSDLKVT
-3508 PASQLFSDPF
+3508 PESKPFSDPF
-3518 QVIATQNSNPKPM
+3518 QVTASQNSNPKPM
-3531 TIYFTDDGS
+3531 TIYYTDDGS
-3540 APTTNSPIYTNSV
+3540 APTTNSRVYTN
-3553 AVTNTVTLRFMGWR
+3553 AITVTNTITLRFMGWR
-3567 QGYAPQFIDRAYTY
+3567 QGYTPQFVDRTYSY
-3581 APGLAISPLSSTNS
+3581 APGLAISPLSGTNS
-3595 NGITVTMTPY
+3595 TGITVTMTPY
-3605 QTNSAIYY
+3605 QTNSVIYY
-3613 SINDG
+3613 SINDS
-3618 DWTSYTGPFGI
+3618 DWTPYAGPFGI
-3629 DGASNGVAVVK
+3629 DGASNGVAIVK

-3653 TVTYTFKVVGLTVN
+3653 TVTYAFKVAGLTVT

-3682 TTTPGSSIYYANGN
+3682 TTTPGADIHYANGN
-3696 DGGETPPPTAITN
+3696 DGGETPPSAAITN
-3709 LYTGAIM
+3709 LYTGAIT
-3716 VSQTKALIFEGRKAG
+3716 VNQTKALVFEGRKSG
-3731 YLPSDQIL
+3731 YLSSDQVV
-3739 RIYSATLPM
+3739 RVYSATLPT
-3748 PRFVTA
+3748 PHFVTPA
-3754 PSTFTNQTGITVQ
+3754 NTFTNQTGITVR
-3767 SGLPGYAASFNLQTP
+3767 SGLNGYGAIFTLQTP
-3782 SGSVLA
+3782 SGSVLT
-3788 VNSGTDTASFNINE
+3788 VSSGTDTATFNINE

-3816 PSGSTNQSFG
+3816 PSGSTNQSFS

-3833 VSPPGGT
+3833 VSPPSGT

-3851 SSISNPK
+3851 SSTSNPR

-3865 TGGPSGED
+3865 TDGSS

-3914 PGITLSPPAGSF
+3914 PGITLSPPAGAF
-3926 SNATTFTLSTLAPG
+3926 SNATTFALSTLAPG

-3946 TNATD
+3946 TNVTD
-3951 WQPYSAPIAMDGFNS
+3951 WQPYAGHITLDGFNA

-3986 FVINFVAA
+3986 FVINFVVA
-3994 APQVSPE
+3994 APQISPE
-4001 NQTIYSN
+4001 NQTVYSN
-4008 VTVTAATP
+4008 VVVTATTP
-4016 TAGARIYYSLSSAGF
+4016 TAGARLYYSLNSSGF
-4031 DSANVTN
+4031 DSVNLSN
-4038 LYASALT
+4038 LYTSALT
-4045 VTNRSLFTFQARKD
+4045 ITNRSFITFQARKD
-4059 SYQNSSPVQRKY
+4059 GYQSSAAVQRKY
-4071 IQKLPIPTQ
+4071 IQQLPTPIQ
-4080 LTTGDFTNWVTAFV
+4080 LPTGDFTNWVTAFV

-4137 GPYVVKAIAPEWED
+4137 GPYVVKAIAPDWED
-4151 SGAVTNTLSFYVR
+4151 SDAVTNTLSFYVG
-4164 DLATPDDQKFDT
+4164 DLATPDDQKFNT

-4198 YTADG
+4198 YTTDG
-4203 TEPNT
+4203 SEAGT

-4221 TTAFRWL
+4221 NTTFRWL
-4228 AMRDGYYPQT
+4228 AMREGYYPQA
-4238 RTNIYTYVPPLTVT
+4238 RTNIYTYVPPLAVA

-4261 ITVTLTAPNGEPIF
+4261 LTVSLTSPNGEPIF
-4275 FSLNDGPWQGYAG
+4275 FSLNNGPWQSYAG
-4288 PMTFDGAWPGGPP
+4288 PMTFDGYVDGV
-4301 GTLLLRAIYTGGATN
+4301 LSLQAIYTGGATN
-4316 YFNYLFQAD
+4316 LFSYTFQAD
-4325 PPAVTPESRLLDSGP
+4325 PPVVTPDSRILDSGP
-4340 IILSAE
+4340 ITLSAE

-4352 AAVVYFEGDA
+4352 ATVVYFEGDS
-4362 GGGLASTNRPMV
+4362 GGGAATTNRPLMT
-4374 NYTDPITVSA
+4374 YTEPITVSA

-4391 ARKNNYLPSALV
+4391 ARKSNYLPSALI

-4411 PAPTVL
+4411 PTPTVL
-4417 TAPGTFTAPVQVQV
+4417 TAPGTFTGPVQVQV

-4439 GVYLMVSPDGATNK
+4439 GAYLMINPDGTTNK
-4453 ITTESPSATFQ
+4453 VATESPSVTFQ

-4486 PWTAM
+4486 TWTAV
-4491 FNVADLTVTPAGGLV
+4491 FNVDDLTVTPPGGLV

-4513 TARGGTNPK
+4513 TARGGANPK

-4549 QDTTITWLATRDGYN
+4549 DDTTITWLAVRDGYN
-4564 SLVQTNTY
+4564 PLLQTNTY
-4572 VFVAGVSITPTAT
+4572 VFVAGVSISPTAT
-4585 FFTNATTF
+4585 FFTNATRF

-4607 TNASDWMPYSQPFT
+4607 TNASDWMPYTQPFT
-4621 LDGTADIS
+4621 LDGTTAIS

-4664 AFNISASAGTSNAI
+4664 AFNISASVGTSNAVI
-4678 IVYRR
+4678 AYRR
-4683 GDEDASAPPRSLDWV
+4683 GDDDASAPPRSLDWV
-4698 TNSYTAPIPQT
+4698 TNIYTGPIPQT
-4709 PDNSS
+4709 PDNSA
-4714 RYLFNAIKPGYT
+4714 RYLFNAVKPGYT

-4747 TNLQIAAPTQNT
+4747 TNIQIAAPTQNT

-4768 RSWTNTFANGQF
+4768 RSWTNTFASGQY

-4814 PVTITLRHPDD
+4814 PVTVTLRQPDN
-4825 FADRIDL
+4825 FADRIEL
-4832 SLLSLGTNFNNGQA
+4832 SLLSVGTNYNNGQP
-4846 PQIYG
+4846 PQTYG
-4851 AVGDIT
+4851 ALGDIT
-4857 GATRETDEW
+4857 GATREPDEW
-4866 DGTFDDNGLV
+4866 DGTFDDGGLV

-4897 AQIKV
+4897 AQIK
-4902 LSNYTGDTNYFIY
+4902 LFNNYTGDTNYFIY
-4915 GVHTGGNLAGL
+4915 GVYTGDSLSGL
-4926 NPILMAHQPSE
+4926 NPVLMAHQPSE
-4937 FTVSAGTEYNIS
+4937 FTVTAGTEYNIS
-4949 VNSGVVP
+4949 VNSGITP
-4956 GLAGEFQVQ
+4956 GQAGEFQVQ
-4965 VDFYPTPLNDLLS
+4965 IAFYPTPLNDLLS
-4978 NAIPVVAGQA
+4978 NAIPIAAGQV

-5001 EPRGNSTWWQFSTL
+5001 EPTGNSTWWQFSTL

-5034 GDSTTDLNELPAQ
+5034 GDSTTNLSQVAAQ
-5047 YRTAIDYHFPQI
+5047 YHTATDYHFPEI

-5064 FFVLPTSGTYKL
+5064 FFVLPTSGAYKL
-5076 RIAGNKAIYSFAPQ
+5076 RIAGEKAIYSFAPK
-5090 FHLPPIHDNFPATI
+5090 FHLAPIHDNFPATI
-5104 RLPSGVQEQQDNYL
+5104 RLPAGVQEQQDNYL
-5118 LSSVSYDSTTLGATL
+5118 VSSVSYDSTTLGATL
-5133 QSSEPSTA
+5133 QPSEPSTA

-5165 FLFSTPGFGTTLVS
+5165 FLFSTPGFGTTLTS

-5189 VQAFTGNNFS
+5189 IQTFTGNNFS
-5199 DLVELPHVDNRDSF
+5199 DLIELPHVDNNDSF

-5235 APIAETYTA
+5235 APIADTYTA
-5244 LFTGNVAYTT
+5244 MFTGNVAYTT

-5261 WRAQFNGDAY
+5261 WKAQFNGDAY

-5294 DLLPQYLYSHYAGD
+5294 DLLPQYLYSHYAVD

-5350 SRAYVSKGQLV
+5350 SRTYVSKGQLV

-5371 HRIKLNL
+5371 HRVKLNL

-5389 AMEIPLQ
+5389 AMEILLQ

-5456 YAGSV
+5456 YAGS
-5461 PDGPPDPTNL
+5461 DPTNL
-5471 VSLNPEDFPIAPD
+5471 VSLNPEDFPVAPD
-5484 TQYFIRVY
+5484 TEYFIRVY

-5512 MLGSALPL
+5512 MLANALPL
-5520 QRSSFKAYTDHATV
+5520 QRSQFKAYTDHATV

-5562 IGSQEKT
+5562 VGSQEKT
-5569 AYLWQGSNLLQLVE
+5569 AYLWQGSNLLQLAE
-5583 LANNLAGDIVK
+5583 LANNLASDIIR

-5605 FDTKP
+5605 FDTRP

-5635 VEITSRQNTV
+5635 IDVTSRQNTV

-5669 PPSHDKSVW
+5669 PRPHERSVW
-5678 YTWTAPTNL
+5678 YNWTAPTNL
-5687 VVYVACELPVYVYT
+5687 IVYVACELSVYVYS

-5740 GALPAFNDNYNSAI
+5740 GALPAYNDNYNSAI
-5754 ALSTANPVSFY
+5754 GLSAANPVSFY

-5771 ESHDLPT
+5771 ESYDQPT

-5790 GISSNLYVYPD
+5790 GNSSNLYIYPD
-5801 SKPGPDDPVQ
+5801 RKPGPDDPVQ
-5811 KQYPRFFNSEIRVLD
+5811 NQYPRFFNSEIRVLD
-5826 MTGQIIGQGFV
+5826 TDGQIIAQGFV
-5837 SFDHPYIDDWT
+5837 SFDHPSIDDWT
-5848 GQKFVLPVSI
+5848 GQRFVLPASI
-5858 QPATSYRIAILSPYP
+5858 QPARSYRIAILSPYP

-5882 KPLPFG
+5882 KPLPVG

-5902 GKEDSYINGTIYR
+5902 AKEDSYVNGTIYR

-5935 PFFQIG
+5935 PLFQIG
-5941 QDAFGNPV
+5941 QDAFGNAV

-5955 LTASYTNILFRF
+5955 LTSSYTNIMFRF
-5967 GGVDTPY
+5967 DGVETPY
-5974 SDYMPA
+5974 TAYMSA

-6014 RAIVP
+6014 SAIVP
-6019 PLNVSAT
+6019 PLIVSAT
-6026 PTYSFSTYDNASRRT
+6026 PSYSFTTYDSASRRSL
-6041 MWRTYNEMAA
+6041 WRTYNEMAS
-6051 TEEDGSASSVWY
+6051 TEEDGYASSVWY
-6063 VLKIPAPGRLV
+6063 LLRIPAAGRLL
-6074 IGNQTA
+6074 IGNNTA
-6080 SMLQLIPVD
+6080 SLLQLIPVN
-6089 AVLDEM
+6089 APLDEM
-6095 VDTNIGVYDFHADLL
+6095 VDTNIGIYDYHAELL
-6110 PNGTVS
+6110 PNGPVT
-6116 YPTMNEPV
+6116 YPTMSEPV

-6132 VNASNFAYT
+6132 VNGSNFPYT
-6141 EDLSWVSPFT
+6141 EDLHWVSPFT
-6151 GKAMVTVNQSN
+6151 GKAIVTVNQSN
-6162 VTANASY
+6162 VTVTASY
-6169 TVTDSSQG
+6169 TVTQSSQA

-6188 RRYGF
+6188 RQYGF

-6202 GTSFQLKPEIP
+6202 GSSFQLKPEIP

-6228 PYGSSTSSREVAVNP
+6228 PYGTSTSSREVAVNP
-6243 GYYYVVQFGAWSA
+6243 GYYYLVQYGNWSA
-6256 GGIDADFYANVSNDN
+6256 GAIDADFYANVSNDN
-6271 FANAAPLT
+6271 FANAAALT

-6295 YRYKMGS
+6295 YRYKIGS

-6335 WANIYSGTGLSNL
+6335 WANIYSGTSLSDL
-6348 TLLSRNDIYNRQPF
+6348 TLLSRNDIYNRQQF
-6362 FVTAGSLYYIQNCG
+6362 FVSAGNLYYIQNCG

-6381 NGDTYN
+6381 NSDSAN
-6387 SIKIIEPPS
+6387 SITIIEPPS
-6396 NDFFNTAVP
+6396 NDYFTTAVP

-6412 LTNISGT
+6412 ITNISGT

-6424 EFSAPAG
+6424 EFTAPAG
-6431 FWPAAQDNQGRTFYI
+6431 FWPAVQESSPDGPPRTFYI

-6451 IESEDLADIWVYGWN
+6451 IESDDLADIWVYGWN
-6466 STFDGAVA
+6466 STFDGPIA
-6474 TAGNHTYADVNMD
+6474 TPGNHTYADINMD
-6487 APVTLPNG
+6487 VPVTLPNG
-6495 DPYAPS
+6495 DPYAPT
-6501 VIVTSETRSEIFP
+6501 VVVAPEARSEVFP
-6514 TVWGKNAYDINV
+6514 AVWGRNAYDISV
-6526 AWTWN
+6526 PWTWN
-6531 YGGHQQLATVITN
+6531 YGAHQQLATVVTN
-6544 GSSTYDITYSGIT
+6544 GSSIYDIAYTSIN
-6557 DQRYK
+6557 DPRYK

-6567 SVFSIGDQLS
+6567 SVFSIGDKLS

-6588 KAGGRDLRMK
+6588 KAGSQDLRMK

-6622 AESVEVKAQRFQ
+6622 AESVEVKSQRFQ
-6634 LNTNV
+6634 LSTNV

-6654 GTAGGSVW
+6654 GTGGGSVW

-6673 RVNANSVYDGY
+6673 RVNANSVYNGY
-6684 TWSPTPL
+6684 SWSPTPL

-6713 NALPREVIAAV
+6713 SALPREVIAAV
-6724 IAGQKLWIS
+6724 VAGQKLWVS
-6733 ADRQDDGAV
+6733 ADRQDDGGV

-6760 ATELVARQTS
+6760 ATELVANPTY

-6775 NWAYNTGFT
+6775 NWAYKTAFT
-6784 IYPLTGDYTNNDLW
+6784 IYPLAGDYTNNDLW

-6803 PAEARLSA
+6803 PAAARLSA

-6824 KHDLRITPPSR
+6824 KHDLRITPPGR
-6835 DYLGTLT
+6835 DFLGGLT
-6842 LKLDTDDPAVIHYTL
+6842 LAIDTDDPAVIYYTL
-6857 DGSSPD
+6857 DGS
-6863 GPPGT
+6863 T
-6868 PSSTALVYREPFV
+6868 PSPSAIPYTGPFV
-6881 ITNTVTVKAVA
+6881 ITNTATVKAVA

-6907 YHSPLTYPL
+6907 YHSPLTYPP
-6916 PAATNTGPFLLD
+6916 PAATNNGPYLLE
-6928 LTNPD
+6928 LGNPD
-6933 NDGSTVIFRVEGGDW
+6933 NDGATIIFRVEGGEW

-6954 TNFDGIGELG
+6954 TNFDGIGNLG

-6975 GRTNPVQYVH
+6975 GRTNPIQYVH

-6995 DITNAVIPYTNSSL
+6995 DITNALIPYTNSSL
-7009 VVGITNVPPAATAVW
+7009 VVSITNVPPGATAVW
-7024 LENGTEHALVPND
+7024 LDNGSERALVPDSSDN
-7037 GPSGKDW
+7037 SVW
-7044 RLTIP
+7044 RLNIP

-7068 PIAVGTYTA
+7068 PIVVGTYTA
-7077 EPIPPPALPPLSAVS
+7077 EPIPPPIVPPLTLMS
-7092 GGTQPSASFAVTGLT
+7092 GGTQPSTSFLVTGLT
-7107 SDLVL
+7107 SDSVL

-7124 PVSGGASLSAA
+7124 PLSGGALLSAA
-7135 TTSYSRQPGEEYLL
+7135 ATSYSRQPGEEYLL
-7149 FNPAWYV
+7149 SNPAWYV

-7167 NHTWDSTRV
+7167 NHTWDASRV
-7176 DTLTPTNGQVNVTMP
+7176 DTLTPSNGQVTVTMP
-7191 WGGQAQLVLIRT
+7191 WGSQAQLVLIRT
-7203 VWGRSVESEPVTVPI
+7203 VWGRSAESEPVAVPI
-7218 TWKMPPPQYTALT
+7218 TWKMPQPQYTALT

-7237 NGTNYTQYFH
+7237 NGTNYTQYFY

-7253 RIGAVHITYD
+7253 RIGGVHITYD
-7263 FPVGWPE
+7263 FPVGLPQ
-7270 ADETFAPTLYA
+7270 ADDTFAPTLYA

-7294 NLYYATDPYHDH
+7294 NLFYATDPYHDH
-7306 AGSDASP
+7306 AGQNSDASP
-7313 FASYLQATT
+7313 FATYVQATPL
-7322 SADYGKWA
+7322 ADYGKWA

-7355 NMSGVANVMSLFDG
+7355 DMATVAGVLSLFDG
-7369 WVSHGLNRIHTD
+7369 WVSHGANRIHTD

-7396 HVNSSGTAT
+7396 HVNTSGTAT
-7405 VVQIPMYVNLPGSFA
+7405 VVQIPVYVNLPGSFA

-7427 DPVIIQAP
+7427 DPVVIQAP